1 MWPISREAPR
11 AAGEAVAHAEIVV
24 VPTVDQPLHAA
35 ELPALPFV
43 AAWLLP
49 TLFFCTGYLLMSEP
63 RRLGAYVL

>member
-1 MWPISREAPR
+1 M
-11 AAGEAVAHAEIVV
+11 AHAEIVV